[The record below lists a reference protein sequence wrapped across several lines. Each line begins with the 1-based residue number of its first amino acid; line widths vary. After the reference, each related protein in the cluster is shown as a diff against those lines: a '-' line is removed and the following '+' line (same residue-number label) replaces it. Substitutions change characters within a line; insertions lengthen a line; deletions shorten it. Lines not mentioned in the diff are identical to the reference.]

1 MTSSPHLV
9 APAPA
14 PELLAR
20 LRWRCRRGMRELD
33 VVLGRYLERRY
44 AAAPPPERAAFE
56 ALLEQQDPELLGYLM
71 GRAQPADQDQANVI
85 AYLAT
90 GRP

>member
-1 MTSSPHLV
+1 MTSSAHSV
-9 APAPA
+9 A

-33 VVLGRYLERRY
+33 VVLGRYLEHRY
-44 AAAPPPERAAFE
+44 TTAPEHERAAFE

-71 GRAQPADQDQANVI
+71 GRVQPADPDQANVI

-90 GRP
+90 ARP